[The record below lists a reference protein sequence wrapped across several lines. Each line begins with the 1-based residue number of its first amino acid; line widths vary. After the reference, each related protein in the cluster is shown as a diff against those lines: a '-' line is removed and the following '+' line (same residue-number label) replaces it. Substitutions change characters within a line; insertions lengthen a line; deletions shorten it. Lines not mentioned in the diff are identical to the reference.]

1 MPSVTTDERRNQ
13 PFGSSDCLQLIREI
27 NKDRSNS
34 KRERREE
41 IRSLVTLKRS
51 WENVAFRDLATT
63 EFVSVEMKKKK
74 TTGNR
79 LHGCG
84 VNRQQRAR
92 F

>member
-13 PFGSSDCLQLIREI
+13 PFGSSHCLQLIREM

-74 TTGNR
+74 DNR
-79 LHGCG
+79 KSATWLWG
-84 VNRQQRAR
+84 
-92 F
+92 